1 MIGHQG
7 SHDLVNYSWG
17 RNQSQVTALEA
28 ENFKHPDYDYELEIG
43 SFTA

>member
-1 MIGHQG
+1 MTSLIIRG
-7 SHDLVNYSWG
+7 DEIK
-17 RNQSQVTALEA
+17 SQVTALEA